1 MYITHKEPIDIC
13 SKGITRRVYT
23 KLCGHS
29 PCRNA
34 VCRNMCV
41 DDFPMFSLL
50 ELADKYMKKKT
61 EYFHKYEPLR
71 TPLRTMLTNY
81 CLVLIGLAL

>member
-1 MYITHKEPIDIC
+1 MYITHKEPIDIY
-13 SKGITRRVYT
+13 SKGITQRVYT

-50 ELADKYMKKKT
+50 ELADKYMKKI

>member
-1 MYITHKEPIDIC
+1 MYITHKEPIDIY
-13 SKGITRRVYT
+13 SKRITERVYT

-29 PCRNA
+29 PCRRA
-34 VCRNMCV
+34 VCRNMWV

-50 ELADKYMKKKT
+50 ELADKYMKKI
-61 EYFHKYEPLR
+61 EYFDKYEPLR

>member
-1 MYITHKEPIDIC
+1 MY
-13 SKGITRRVYT
+13 
-23 KLCGHS
+23 
-29 PCRNA
+29 A
-34 VCRNMCV
+34 

-50 ELADKYMKKKT
+50 ELADKYLKKF

-71 TPLRTMLTNY
+71 TPLRTMLMNY

>member
-41 DDFPMFSLL
+41 DDFPIFSLL
-50 ELADKYMKKKT
+50 ELADKYMKKNLSI
-61 EYFHKYEPLR
+61 FISMNH
-71 TPLRTMLTNY
+71 
-81 CLVLIGLAL
+81 